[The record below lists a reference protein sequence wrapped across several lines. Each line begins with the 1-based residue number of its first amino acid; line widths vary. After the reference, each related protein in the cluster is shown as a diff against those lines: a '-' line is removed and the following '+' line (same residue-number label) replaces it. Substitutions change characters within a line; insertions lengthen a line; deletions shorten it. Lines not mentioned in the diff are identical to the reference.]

1 MLDLDSLT
9 PDQYRARYNQLQER
23 ARARA
28 QAAPPAAAAPAIAPA
43 SIIGT
48 ASLPPDCYIN
58 IKLRRGEALHIE
70 TRAATTGASLL
81 IWNADDPAERYN
93 PGDTVKLQ
101 WTTRLTTGRVL
112 FSDMGRILASIIA
125 DSGAGH
131 DPILGPSTPTT
142 GPHAQ
147 PGGTARNGRD
157 NLRNAAAKFGLN
169 RRDVGPS
176 LTLFAGLRVDP
187 RGRMTLAPAAPPG
200 SFITLRAEQNLLLAL
215 SNTPHP
221 LAASTNTGPLAL
233 THYTAPPPAADDHC
247 RHFSEEAQRGFAN
260 TDAWFR

>member
-28 QAAPPAAAAPAIAPA
+28 QATPPAAAPPVIAPS
-43 SIIGT
+43 SIIST
-48 ASLPPDCYIN
+48 ASLPPEAYITL
-58 IKLRRGEALHIE
+58 KLRRGEALHIE
-70 TRAATTGASLL
+70 TQAATTGASLML
-81 IWNADDPAERYN
+81 WNADDPAERYN

-142 GPHAQ
+142 GPH
-147 PGGTARNGRD
+147 GGTARNGRD

-169 RRDVGPS
+169 RRDLGPS
-176 LTLFAGLRVDP
+176 LTLFAALRVDP
-187 RGRMTLAPAAPPG
+187 HGRMNLAPAAPPG
-200 SFITLRAEQNLLLAL
+200 SFITLRAELNLLLAL

-221 LAASTNTGPLAL
+221 LAAAANTGPLAL
-233 THYTAPPPAADDHC
+233 TRYTAPPPAADDLC
-247 RHFSEEAQRGFAN
+247 RSFSEEAQRGFAN